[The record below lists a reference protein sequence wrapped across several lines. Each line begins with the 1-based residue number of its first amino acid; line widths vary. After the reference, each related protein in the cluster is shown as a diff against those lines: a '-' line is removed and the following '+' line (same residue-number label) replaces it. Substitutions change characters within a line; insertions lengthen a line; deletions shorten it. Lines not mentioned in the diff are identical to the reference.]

1 TEDNKDENNNEIENP
16 DAGNNEEEKE
26 ENNAGNDSGN
36 GDPEEKPFLEDGV
49 YEFAYK
55 TEGSDLTRYYED
67 NAIVIVKDG
76 QEYLQFQGKSM
87 RQFIEYLYFDGK
99 EMDVSA
105 PINDQNGYIA
115 QIPLEESMK
124 ENNKFTFT
132 MVINAAGR
140 IMDDSST
147 VKLDLMSKKQL
158 ANDAFDLIEGV
169 PAKENEDFQDHKN
182 VYSYEFA
189 SDLDLSR
196 YYENTIDVLDKN
208 GKTYL
213 EFKGTGMSTFIEA
226 LYVDGKKMAI
236 KENGDGSY
244 IAQIEHEKALDEAF
258 TFDMIINAMGRVMAH
273 KTEVKLLVPSD
284 VKTITYTTK
293 GANISRSYEPEAFLL
308 ERDGEQYIQLQGKS
322 MREYIEYLYID
333 GKKIDISRALDGE
346 GAYLAQFKLDK
357 PLSEKNTF
365 KFDMVINARG
375 MLMNHQ
381 TEITFNEDSIKDAD
395 KIVHTIVND
404 TTQKNDTTNNEHN
417 DIPTVSYETVGA
429 NISGNYEDFI
439 SIIKNDGKQYLQLHG
454 KSGHQFVDALFIDG
468 ERMSIGE
475 PEKDG
480 SYLAQYEL
488 AES

>member
-1 TEDNKDENNNEIENP
+1 MNNKWLTKFIIFVFLLSTFSNSALVATPAFAETGNEDEVTEKIVYEDGEYDVPVEFLHESEDKPSAMDEFVKDHTAKIEIKKEAITATITLKSGSMIKGMEVEVDGKLQEVELLKEDEEEDTKVVQFPVEDLNEEMNGVVAVEVPGIYDTTYKFRAAFDATEIPVVEEEKDESTEDDKDNDGSNEEESTEDNKDENNNEIENP

-105 PINDQNGYIA
+105 PINDQKGYIA
-115 QIPLEESMK
+115 QIPLEESLK

-140 IMDDSST
+140 IMDHSST

-258 TFDMIINAMGRVMAH
+258 TFDMIIN
-273 KTEVKLLVPSD
+273 
-284 VKTITYTTK
+284 
-293 GANISRSYEPEAFLL
+293 
-308 ERDGEQYIQLQGKS
+308 
-322 MREYIEYLYID
+322 
-333 GKKIDISRALDGE
+333 
-346 GAYLAQFKLDK
+346 
-357 PLSEKNTF
+357 
-365 KFDMVINARG
+365 
-375 MLMNHQ
+375 
-381 TEITFNEDSIKDAD
+381 
-395 KIVHTIVND
+395 
-404 TTQKNDTTNNEHN
+404 
-417 DIPTVSYETVGA
+417 
-429 NISGNYEDFI
+429 
-439 SIIKNDGKQYLQLHG
+439 
-454 KSGHQFVDALFIDG
+454 
-468 ERMSIGE
+468 
-475 PEKDG
+475 
-480 SYLAQYEL
+480 
-488 AES
+488 